1 MSQFTYD
8 ADNFD
13 DLLRDV
19 TSDMFDMFRFENA
32 LSLKTDANKALAIA
46 LFGNIITNILMD
58 QLNVHPKEEDINA

>member
-1 MSQFTYD
+1 MSEFTYD

-19 TSDMFDMFRFENA
+19 THDMFDMFRFENA

-46 LFGNIITNILMD
+46 LFSNTIAYILMD
-58 QLNVHPKEEDINA
+58 HLNVHPKEETNA